1 MTTLESYQSKAHYGW
16 KQQCENCSA
25 ISAYSSSS
33 PQCEACG
40 STKFEVYF
48 ECPECGKKTEFG
60 NSICSGCQKEISEL
74 ISDQFKEPQIPET
87 GKKNKHRI
95 LRSLIVFL
103 IFIGLTIAAGMNIF
117 VSIACGIAIGL
128 LFFFF

>member
-1 MTTLESYQSKAHYGW
+1 MTTLESYPSKAHYGW

-40 STKFEVYF
+40 STKFEVFF
-48 ECPECGKKTEFG
+48 ECPECHAKTEFG
-60 NSICSGCQKEISEL
+60 NSKCSGCQKEISEL
-74 ISDQFKEPQIPET
+74 ISAQFLEP
-87 GKKNKHRI
+87 KKPVSKKKKRHRI

-117 VSIACGIAIGL
+117 AAIACGIAIGL